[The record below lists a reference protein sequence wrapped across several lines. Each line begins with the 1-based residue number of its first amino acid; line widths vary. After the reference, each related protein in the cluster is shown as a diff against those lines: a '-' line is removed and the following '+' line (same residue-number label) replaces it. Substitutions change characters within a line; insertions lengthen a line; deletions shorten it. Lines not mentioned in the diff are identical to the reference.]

1 MNHLFSVTYRPGPT
15 QAPLSLVCQSM
26 LVSGEMLLWIDGI
39 NLEQPVLA
47 PLSAVKQIR
56 HLGTFR
62 DFAQAR
68 LPLAHAVLQES
79 QGEHSPALIAR
90 AIQYLE
96 ADAGLSAH
104 DALEL
109 AYEQALDLVDADN
122 NAGRMFT
129 QARDLLAAGA
139 AA

>member
-1 MNHLFSVTYRPGPT
+1 MNHLFSVTYRPSPT
-15 QAPLSLVCQSM
+15 QPPVSLVCQSF
-26 LVSGEMLLWIDGI
+26 VVNGELLLWIDGV

-62 DFAQAR
+62 EFAQAR
-68 LPLAHAVLQES
+68 LELTRAVLQES

-90 AIQYLE
+90 AIRYME

-104 DALEL
+104 DAIEL
-109 AYEQALDLVDADN
+109 AYEQALDLIDADN
-122 NAGRMFT
+122 TSALLFT
-129 QARDLLAAGA
+129 QAAEQLAAA
-139 AA
+139 A